1 MVLGEDQ
8 NVFLPNEKILVSLKL
23 DKILKGHTAF
33 VRKSIVFKDGK
44 VLASCSDDA
53 SIKFWDFSSGKC
65 I

>member
-1 MVLGEDQ
+1 M
-8 NVFLPNEKILVSLKL
+8 L

-33 VRKSIVFKDGK
+33 VRKSLIFKEGK
-44 VLASCSDDA
+44 VIASCSDDA